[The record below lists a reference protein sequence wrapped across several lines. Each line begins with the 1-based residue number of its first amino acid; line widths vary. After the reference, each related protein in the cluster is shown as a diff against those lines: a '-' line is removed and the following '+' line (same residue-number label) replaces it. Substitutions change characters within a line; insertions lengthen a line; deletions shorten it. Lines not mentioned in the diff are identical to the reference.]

1 MEGRISYIK
10 KNWARHSVEA
20 LLTECLALGLWCG
33 AFWLAVTTNGNLPL
47 YGAAMALCGVIL
59 AMTGAVLG
67 IMALFDKDKKYLLAR
82 VSLLVGVGIAVAS
95 AVVVF
100 IS

>member
-10 KNWARHSVEA
+10 KSWAKHSVEA

-33 AFWLAVTTNGNLPL
+33 ALWLAVTTDGNLPL
-47 YGAAMALCGVIL
+47 YGAAMALSGVIL
-59 AMTGAVLG
+59 AVTGVVLG

-82 VSLLVGVGIAVAS
+82 VSLFVGAGIAAAS
-95 AVVVF
+95 ATVLF
-100 IS
+100 L